1 MKQKVIISYNVNYSQ
16 EVKMNLPK
24 NFEYMDNSE
33 IEFGDIL
40 EDNDEV
46 IDSLEIPDGHKCNYN
61 SGGFE
66 ITHIS
71 K

>member
-1 MKQKVIISYNVNYSQ
+1 MNYSQ
-16 EVKMNLPK
+16 EVEMNLPK
-24 NFEYMDNSE
+24 DFEYMDNSE
-33 IEFGDIL
+33 LEFGDIL
-40 EDNDEV
+40 EDNLEV
-46 IDSLEIPDGHKCNYN
+46 IDSLEIPEGHRCNYN